1 MAVPSETPSR
11 RNQRGPGRP
20 PRTNDPS
27 TTPAA
32 QASAPLKR
40 PKYIPGGPG
49 GGGRYIDPD
58 TGEEIPKE
66 IAIPMLKAA
75 GKRHS
80 APRPRPTRTPATTGR
95 KNSVDLASPSRTYT
109 RSRRDRPVAGPR
121 SSSASAAAAAVA
133 QNDGYKPR
141 EERGW
146 EEFHPDLDIEAPFIV
161 FAAAEVDGITPP
173 PTKPATP
180 SANVDHTERPMS
192 AGDDIGF
199 SNGIVASKADE
210 SAVIDPEEEI
220 VHAAASIIQPNT
232 PATVKR
238 RPGRPP
244 RRPGSMLTGLGSPPA
259 PRIEPLPTKDKREKL
274 SLPKPAYRTIDTF
287 SHYEQDPSAQ
297 INYVDRTMASVGYQ
311 ESDMFLRPEKRLIR
325 MVDGYLEDDLDLAL
339 AVEGEGHG
347 HPVGRVEYD
356 MDEQDDRWLEA
367 YNGQRR
373 EEQVEAVKPA
383 IFEITMTQ
391 IEKEWHALEKRIPKP
406 NPKPPQT
413 HRPRSSSAAAVNGE
427 SAGAGEEQDTKCSVC
442 DDGDCENTNAIVF
455 CDGCDLAVHQ
465 ECYGVPFIPEG
476 QWLCR
481 KCQLIGRGTPTCI
494 FCPNVDGAFK
504 QTTNQRWSHLL
515 CAIWIPE
522 VSLGNTTFME
532 PVMDVEKVP
541 KQRWK
546 LQCYICEQKMGA
558 CIQCG
563 NKNCY
568 SAFHVTCARRAK
580 LFLRMKSAHGGPASI
595 DASVLKAFCHR
606 HVPSDWRRENDVEN
620 ATRDAMHFYRQTMKG
635 RRWTE
640 NQKSIP
646 ANSSAGA
653 IGFYDDDDESTQVP
667 GSNKRKRGQSTKNVW
682 RLPSGAPIVPHV
694 VFDKVE
700 NSLVRFN
707 IRKRKE
713 YVAEACKYWTLKR
726 EARRGAALLKRLQL
740 QMETFSSMEITRR
753 NFVGMGAAG
762 RPRLHRRIEFAEL
775 LEKEM
780 EKVKDL
786 CRDVKQREASKLD
799 DVSVLRTIVDTVYFP
814 LSPLLWPILEKAQ
827 NLDSKGVFK
836 DGLDAIERKLDERFY
851 TSVSTFSA
859 DIGAVFRS
867 VAGLDT
873 VSDAREAHEQLN
885 DGGTVHSLLTPE
897 QKDKKKLAKRI
908 VKAIHGPLEDATR
921 KEGQLAGKPF
931 EKELQELE
939 ALLESSVPSRPES
952 ALAAVDGGSDDE
964 AENPDEMQDVK
975 MTDAPVESQANG
987 NPQTNGVSH
996 GPNGTNEETD
1006 ATGQAKDEPGH
1017 DGNSDDAA
1025 IKQQLQVEQQPAV
1038 TGTSKEEPGTAAPA
1052 AGERQGSVGTAPALS
1067 LSGSTH
1073 PSTSHPDPLT
1083 PPRSEGD
1090 LLAPLAQG
1098 GIPWYVQSFDPHGT
1112 TIHEERWLGREV
1124 VRGMSEELSEIG
1136 DDVLDGMQEEMQCG
1150 IDEDMGE
1157 ASAVEP
1163 NATEEDPEVAV
1174 KAKKSAARQRA
1185 RRRARNNYW

>member
-20 PRTNDPS
+20 PRANDPS

-32 QASAPLKR
+32 QASVPPKR

-80 APRPRPTRTPATTGR
+80 APRPRPTRTPATITR
-95 KNSVDLASPSRTYT
+95 KTSIDLASPSRTYT

-161 FAAAEVDGITPP
+161 FAATDVDGITPP
-173 PTKPATP
+173 PTKPVTP
-180 SANVDHTERPMS
+180 SASVDLTDRPIS
-192 AGDDIGF
+192 AGDDAGF
-199 SNGIVASKADE
+199 ANGAAASRAYE
-210 SAVIDPEEEI
+210 TAVLDPEEEV
-220 VHAAASIIQPNT
+220 VHTTTSIILPNT

-274 SLPKPAYRTIDTF
+274 SLPKPNYRTIDTF

-339 AVEGEGHG
+339 AVEGEVHG

-427 SAGAGEEQDTKCSVC
+427 TAGTGEEQDTKCSVC

-481 KCQLIGRGTPTCI
+481 KCQLIGRGTATCI

-546 LQCYICEQKMGA
+546 LQCYLCEQKMGA

-640 NQKSIP
+640 NQKSGV
-646 ANSSAGA
+646 ANNSAA
-653 IGFYDDDDESTQVP
+653 SVGFYDDDDESTQVA
-667 GSNKRKRGQSTKNVW
+667 GSNKRKRAQSTKNVW

-780 EKVKDL
+780 EKVKNL
-786 CRDVKQREASKLD
+786 CQDVKLRESMRLE
-799 DVSVLRTIVDTVYFP
+799 DVSLLKMIVDTVYFP
-814 LSPLLWPILEKAQ
+814 LAPLLWPILEKAQ
-827 NLDSKGVFK
+827 SLDSKGVFK
-836 DGLDAIERKLDERFY
+836 DGLDAVERKLDERFY

-873 VSDAREAHEQLN
+873 ITDAREAHEQLN
-885 DGGTVHSLLTPE
+885 DGGHAHSLLTPE

-952 ALAAVDGGSDDE
+952 ALAAVDDGSDDE
-964 AENPDEMQDVK
+964 ADNPDDTQDVK
-975 MTDAPVESQANG
+975 MTDAPVEGQEDGDTQMNG
-987 NPQTNGVSH
+987 LSR
-996 GPNGTNEETD
+996 GPNGVDQGAE
-1006 ATGQAKDEPGH
+1006 AAGQTKDEANL

-1025 IKQQLQVEQQPAV
+1025 IKLQLHSGEQTAA
-1038 TGTSKEEPGTAAPA
+1038 TGAAKEEPGTAAETVM
-1052 AGERQGSVGTAPALS
+1052 ERQGSVGTAPALS

-1098 GIPWYVQSFDPHGT
+1098 GIPWYVQSFDPSGT

-1124 VRGMSEELSEIG
+1124 VRSMSEELSEIG
-1136 DDVLDGMQEEMQCG
+1136 DDVLDEMQCMV
-1150 IDEDMGE
+1150 DEDMGE
-1157 ASAVEP
+1157 AEAED
-1163 NATEEDPEVAV
+1163 NATGEDAEEAAM
-1174 KAKKSAARQRA
+1174 KAKKAQARQRA